1 MPAGSI
7 LVADDDT
14 AIRTVLNQA
23 LSRAGYEVRLTGNAA
38 TLWRWV
44 SQGEGDLV
52 ITDVVMPD
60 ENAFDLLPR
69 IKKMRPN
76 LPVIVMS
83 AQNTFMTAIRA
94 SERGAY
100 EYLPKPFDLKELIAI
115 VGRALAEPKERVSTP
130 NEDAEME
137 AIPLVGR
144 SPAMQEIYRVL
155 ARLMQTDLTV
165 MITGES
171 GTGKEL
177 VARALH
183 DYGKRRNGPF
193 VAVNMAAI
201 PRDLIESEL
210 FGHERGAFTGANTR
224 ASGRFEQ
231 AEGGTL
237 FLDEIG
243 DMPMEA
249 QTRLLRV
256 LQQGEYTTVGGR
268 TPIKTDVRIVAASNK
283 DLRVLIQQGLFREDL
298 FFRLNVVPLRLPP
311 LRERIED
318 LPDLIRHFFALAEK
332 DGLPP
337 KKLDTLALERMKQH
351 RWPGNVRELENLARR
366 LAALYPQDVITGSVI
381 DGEPGATHG
390 QPGCRSPAWRRQSR
404 RRRGGVSLFALP
416 GLPERRAA
424 AGPLSP
430 HPEGDRGATAHGRAR
445 GHPRQPDPRRRSAR
459 PQPQHAA
466 EEDPGSRY
474 PGVSE
479 RRLAPRNGRWL
490 SSPYQAE
497 LSLSDRV
504 GRRG

>member
-1 MPAGSI
+1 MPAGNI
-7 LVADDDT
+7 LVADDDA

-23 LSRAGYEVRLTGNAA
+23 LSRAGYEVRSTGNAA

-44 SQGEGDLV
+44 SQGDGDLV

-69 IKKMRPN
+69 IKKLRPD
-76 LPVIVMS
+76 LPVVVMS

-115 VGRALAEPKERVSTP
+115 VGRALAEPKDPRPVPGSKNDEFD
-130 NEDAEME
+130 N
-137 AIPLVGR
+137 IPLVGR

-183 DYGKRRNGPF
+183 DYGKRRNGTF
-193 VAVNMAAI
+193 VAINMAAI

-210 FGHERGAFTGANTR
+210 FGHEKGAFTGANTR
-224 ASGRFEQ
+224 SSGRFEQ

-268 TPIKTDVRIVAASNK
+268 TPIKSDVRIVAASNK
-283 DLRVLIQQGLFREDL
+283 DLRMLIQQGLFREDL

-311 LRERIED
+311 LRERTED
-318 LPDLIRHFFALAEK
+318 IPDLIRHFFAQAQRE
-332 DGLPP
+332 GLPP
-337 KKLDTLALERMKQH
+337 KQIDQAALDRLKRH

-366 LAALYPQDVITGSVI
+366 LAALYPQETISAAVI
-381 DGEPGATHG
+381 D
-390 QPGCRSPAWRRQSR
+390 
-404 RRRGGVSLFALP
+404 
-416 GLPERRAA
+416 
-424 AGPLSP
+424 
-430 HPEGDRGATAHGRAR
+430 
-445 GHPRQPDPRRRSAR
+445 
-459 PQPQHAA
+459 
-466 EEDPGSRY
+466 
-474 PGVSE
+474 
-479 RRLAPRNGRWL
+479 
-490 SSPYQAE
+490 AE
-497 LSLSDRV
+497 LSQPALPAGGEEPRGEESLSAAVERHLTAYFSGFQDGLPPAGLYHRV
-504 GRRG
+504 LREIEYPLLTAALAATRGNQIRAADLLGVNRNTLRKKIRDLDIQVFRGGS